1 MCIYMYNCMCVLMYA
16 CMRAGFKNRKVIR
29 NFCEMATRTLWH
41 SDSQLQII
49 IRNVFAFLHHI
60 HKMCLKK

>member
-1 MCIYMYNCMCVLMYA
+1 
-16 CMRAGFKNRKVIR
+16 MRAGFKNRKVIR